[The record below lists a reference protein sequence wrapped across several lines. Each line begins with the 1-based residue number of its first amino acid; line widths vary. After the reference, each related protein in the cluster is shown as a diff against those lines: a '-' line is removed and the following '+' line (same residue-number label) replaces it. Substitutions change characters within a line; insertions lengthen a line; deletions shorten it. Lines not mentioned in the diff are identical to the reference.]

1 MQIIIDEYKRE
12 IQKIKMELSEQIE
25 ENVRLKGFKK
35 MVLEK
40 PEDFDNDRSFEN
52 DTRINLFDEERI
64 EFKTLRE
71 ENRKLKKRAEEAEGE
86 NTIIKGI
93 GNNSPEMRALQARVK
108 ELDNSL
114 SSALEINDKYQRENK
129 EAKEINKLH
138 QELNGKLQ
146 VELTELK
153 EDNKKLSHQIEDKVN
168 AMRKSGM

>member
-12 IQKIKMELSEQIE
+12 IQKLKMDLSEQIE

-52 DTRINLFDEERI
+52 DTRNNLFDEERL
-64 EFKTLRE
+64 EFKTLTE

-93 GNNSPEMRALQARVK
+93 GNNSPEMKALQARVK
-108 ELDNSL
+108 ELEL
-114 SSALEINDKYQRENK
+114 INTS
-129 EAKEINKLH
+129 H

-153 EDNKKLSHQIEDKVN
+153 EDNKKLSYQIEDKVN